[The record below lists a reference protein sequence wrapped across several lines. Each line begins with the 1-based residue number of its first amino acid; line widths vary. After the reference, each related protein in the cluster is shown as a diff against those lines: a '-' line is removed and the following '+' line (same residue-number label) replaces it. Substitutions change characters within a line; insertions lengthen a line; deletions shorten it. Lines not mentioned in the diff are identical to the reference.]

1 MVDGPVAC
9 PFVAFDDDR
18 DERETAPDH
27 RHRCYAE
34 TPPAP
39 RALAHQEAYCLSAA
53 FPVCPIFQDWAR
65 REAARARHDTPPAA
79 RPGPASP
86 VGGSIPVGADP
97 GLGEDLA
104 DEPVYEDPPP
114 RRNPRQGWAAPPP
127 WMRRGDPEGDGGMDP
142 AEDPGGADPDEAY
155 AADGGLAGSFADRL
169 ASSTSSAGAE
179 PTAAR
184 VTADAPAWRMGD
196 SWDDEIRPAP
206 EPEEPEP
213 ESQARPSTRHDTT
226 SVPAPV
232 PVPPVAPA
240 PRHRERERVRADGP
254 EDEAPA
260 SPGTRQGSDR
270 KRDLVAPSWERPAR
284 LEAYPTLRSRRM
296 PNISFPPIL
305 VALVAVLLAALILFL
320 LPGFLGI
327 GGPQAGA
334 SPTPTLSASSLP
346 AGSVG
351 PTLAAEA
358 TQQSYIVQSGDTMSK
373 IAKKFHVTLQ
383 ALIDANKTTIPNP
396 DNLKIGDV
404 VIIPTSTPTLLPGA
418 SPASSP

>member
-65 REAARARHDTPPAA
+65 REAARARHEEPPPVRRGAV
-79 RPGPASP
+79 SP
-86 VGGSIPVGADP
+86 VGGSIPVGAAGSDD
-97 GLGEDLA
+97 DLA

-127 WMRRGDPEGDGGMDP
+127 WMRRGEPGGEGGLEP
-142 AEDPGGADPDEAY
+142 AEDPEGADPDDAY
-155 AADGGLAGSFADRL
+155 AAEGGLAGSFADRL
-169 ASSTSSAGAE
+169 ASSTSNAGGE

-184 VTADAPAWRMGD
+184 VSEDAPAWRKGEA
-196 SWDDEIRPAP
+196 WDDEVRPATVAGAP
-206 EPEEPEP
+206 EPPERQ
-213 ESQARPSTRHDTT
+213 SPSPDL
-226 SVPAPV
+226 VVAPM
-232 PVPPVAPA
+232 PVPPTAPP
-240 PRHRERERVRADGP
+240 PRHRERDRVRADAP
-254 EDEAPA
+254 DDE
-260 SPGTRQGSDR
+260 GRGSAAARHGADR
-270 KRDLVAPSWERPAR
+270 KADLVAPSWERPAR

-296 PNISFPPIL
+296 PDISFPPIL
-305 VALVAVLLAALILFL
+305 VALVAILLAALVLFL

-327 GGPQAGA
+327 GGPQAGP
-334 SPTPTLSASSLP
+334 SPTPSLSASSLP
-346 AGSVG
+346 LGSIG
-351 PTLAAEA
+351 PSVVPEA
-358 TQQSYIVQSGDTMSK
+358 TEQVYIVQSGDTMSK

-383 ALIDANKTTIPNP
+383 GLIDANKTTIPNP
-396 DNLKIGDV
+396 DNLKIGDQ
-404 VIIPTSTPTLLPGA
+404 VIIPASTPTLLPGA

>member
-18 DERETAPDH
+18 DERETTPDH

-65 REAARARHDTPPAA
+65 REAAQARHEAPPPARA
-79 RPGPASP
+79 PGASP
-86 VGGSIPVGADP
+86 VGGSIPVG
-97 GLGEDLA
+97 LGDLSGGDDLA

-114 RRNPRQGWAAPPP
+114 RRNPRQGWASPPP
-127 WMRRGDPEGDGGMDP
+127 WMRRGEPDPEGGLEP
-142 AEDPGGADPDEAY
+142 AEDPGNGDPDDAY
-155 AADGGLAGSFADRL
+155 AAEGGLAGSFADRL
-169 ASSTSSAGAE
+169 ASSTSSAGGE

-184 VTADAPAWRMGD
+184 VPADAPVWRKGD
-196 SWDDEIRPAP
+196 SWDDEIAPTHEPAER
-206 EPEEPEP
+206 EPGKRAAAHAE
-213 ESQARPSTRHDTT
+213 
-226 SVPAPV
+226 APV
-232 PVPPVAPA
+232 PVVAPVPPVAP
-240 PRHRERERVRADGP
+240 PRYHERERARA
-254 EDEAPA
+254 EAPDEESHPTA
-260 SPGTRQGSDR
+260 GSRQGSDR

-296 PNISFPPIL
+296 PDISFPPIL
-305 VALVAVLLAALILFL
+305 VALVAILLAALVLFL

-327 GGPQAGA
+327 GAPQAGT
-334 SPTPTLSASSLP
+334 SPTPSLSASSGPL
-346 AGSVG
+346 GSLA
-351 PTLAAEA
+351 PTLIPEA
-358 TQQSYIVQSGDTMSK
+358 TAQSYIVQSGDTMSK
-373 IAKKFHVTLQ
+373 IAKRFHVTLQ

-404 VIIPTSTPTLLPGA
+404 VIIPTATPTLLPGA
-418 SPASSP
+418 SPAASP